1 MDVTNSS
8 TIGGS
13 LQISTDVIAKI
24 AKLAT
29 LEIEGVKE
37 VSTGTMGVKSLFN
50 KVNLQKPIL
59 VQLTDD
65 VAEITGDIM
74 VKDGYKSPE
83 RWEKV
88 QENGKSS
95 VQNMTC
101 VTVSKVN
108 IGVTGVAQESACM
121 EGEQPRKSMTLPLS
135 AGGFVFVRNIM
146 KRRIARE
153 NAFIAAFEA
162 SFNANSIEEIVAA
175 SREQDEYAVDAYG
188 EALLANFY
196 AHSAEVDDLIKAR
209 LKDWTLA
216 RLPRVNAAIL
226 RLAVTEMRFNGSDD
240 MDSIVINEAVE
251 LAKKYAGEEDYQFIN
266 GVLGAISREAHSA
279 KADEPAVPADSA
291 SEEA

>member
-1 MDVTNSS
+1 M
-8 TIGGS
+8 
-13 LQISTDVIAKI
+13 
-24 AKLAT
+24 
-29 LEIEGVKE
+29 
-37 VSTGTMGVKSLFN
+37 
-50 KVNLQKPIL
+50 
-59 VQLTDD
+59 
-65 VAEITGDIM
+65 
-74 VKDGYKSPE
+74 
-83 RWEKV
+83 
-88 QENGKSS
+88 
-95 VQNMTC
+95 
-101 VTVSKVN
+101 
-108 IGVTGVAQESACM
+108 
-121 EGEQPRKSMTLPLS
+121 
-135 AGGFVFVRNIM
+135 RNIM

-251 LAKKYAGEEDYQFIN
+251 LAKNTPEKRTTSSSTACWGQSPGRRTAQKRTSLPVRRTPLRRKPEHY
-266 GVLGAISREAHSA
+266 VH
-279 KADEPAVPADSA
+279 PWH
-291 SEEA
+291 